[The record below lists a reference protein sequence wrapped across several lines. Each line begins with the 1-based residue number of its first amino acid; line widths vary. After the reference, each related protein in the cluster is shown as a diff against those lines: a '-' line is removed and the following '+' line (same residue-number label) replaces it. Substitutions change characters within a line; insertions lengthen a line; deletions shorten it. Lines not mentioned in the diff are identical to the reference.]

1 MDMTETMPN
10 AKDRRS
16 SASLVVRRAPSK
28 RSVVNEFQ
36 ARHLAELCS
45 LLVKRTREHFEV
57 ESVEELSDEDWESF
71 TEMPEYGLFTTG
83 VYACGFVCA
92 DLKPDADLDAIR
104 QRPIEAIQG
113 ANLPR
118 LRHYVHTLMRSERAG
133 YGYGSVVFEALRAGV
148 LEQLSER
155 LDRGADLYERL

>member
-1 MDMTETMPN
+1 MDMSETMPD
-10 AKDRRS
+10 AKVRQLPS
-16 SASLVVRRAPSK
+16 SLVVRRAPSK

-36 ARHLAELCS
+36 ARHFAELCR
-45 LLVKRTREHFEV
+45 LLVKRTLEHFEM
-57 ESVEELSDEDWESF
+57 ESLEGLPDEGWESF

-92 DLKPDADLDAIR
+92 DLKPDADLDAVK

-113 ANLPR
+113 ADLPR
-118 LRHYVHTLMRSERAG
+118 LRHYVHTLMRSERAS
-133 YGYGSVVFEALRAGV
+133 YGYGSVIYEALRAGI

-155 LDRGADLYERL
+155 MDRGADLYERL